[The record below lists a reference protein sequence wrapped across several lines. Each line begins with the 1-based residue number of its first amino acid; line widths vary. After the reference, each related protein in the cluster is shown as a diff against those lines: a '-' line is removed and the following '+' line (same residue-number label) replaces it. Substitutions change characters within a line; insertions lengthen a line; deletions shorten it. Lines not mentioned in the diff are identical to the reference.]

1 MQENSYFI
9 QVIVVYHILD
19 YGFQCTDSS
28 ATSSSKEKSVH
39 TNLKEAVTFYQLSSW
54 FDVHFH
60 QLTFKYSNQTWIL
73 FYHL

>member
-9 QVIVVYHILD
+9 QVIVVYHILG

-39 TNLKEAVTFYQLSSW
+39 TNL
-54 FDVHFH
+54 
-60 QLTFKYSNQTWIL
+60 
-73 FYHL
+73 